1 MEKFMLIFR
10 NEMQVESMYE
20 NFSPED
26 MQAELQKWNTWIG
39 GIAAQGK
46 LIATDALYP
55 TGKSVKG
62 LNHIVTDGPYTEAK
76 EIVSGYMLLKADSIE
91 EAIQLS
97 KGCPMYEYDSIV
109 EVRPIQNFE

>member
-26 MQAELQKWNTWIG
+26 MQAELQKWNVWIG

-76 EIVSGYMLLKADSIE
+76 EIVSGFMLLKADTIE
-91 EAIQLS
+91 EAIELS

>member
-20 NFSPED
+20 DFSPED
-26 MQAELQKWNTWIG
+26 MQAELQKWNNWIG

-46 LIATDALYP
+46 LISTDALYP

-62 LNHIVTDGPYTEAK
+62 LNHIITDGPYTEAK

-91 EAIQLS
+91 EAIELS
-97 KGCPMYEYDSIV
+97 KGCPMYDYDSIV
-109 EVRPIQNFE
+109 EVRQIQNFE

>member
-1 MEKFMLIFR
+1 
-10 NEMQVESMYE
+10 MYE

-26 MQAELQKWNTWIG
+26 MQAELQKWNNWIA
-39 GIAAQGK
+39 GIAAKGK

-55 TGKSVKG
+55 TGKTVKG
-62 LNHIVTDGPYTEAK
+62 MEHIITDGPYTEAK
-76 EIVSGYMLLKADSIE
+76 EMISGYMLLKAGSIE
-91 EAIQLS
+91 EAIELS